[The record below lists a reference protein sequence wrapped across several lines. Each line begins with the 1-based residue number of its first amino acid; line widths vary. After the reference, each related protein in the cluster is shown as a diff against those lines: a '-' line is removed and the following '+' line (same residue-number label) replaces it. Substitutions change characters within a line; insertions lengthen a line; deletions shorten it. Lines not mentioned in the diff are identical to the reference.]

1 MMNLFKSV
9 ETMYYPHPLT
19 TEIDN
24 RLKDK
29 PGDRRFHITSVLT
42 SVYLYY
48 KMDRCFKS
56 SGYLKLPTS
65 Q

>member
-1 MMNLFKSV
+1 
-9 ETMYYPHPLT
+9 MYYPHPLT

-56 SGYLKLPTS
+56 SGHLKLPTS